1 VDAILAQ
8 LVGFWRGLNAAQR
21 IALGAVSL
29 LCAGVLALLVSL
41 AGQPEYATLFANLEP
56 ADASRL
62 VDELQTQSI
71 PYRLTHAGT
80 AIQVPGERVY
90 DLRLELA
97 ARGLPASGPIGFEAF
112 DQTSLGATPFQERVR
127 FRRALEGELART
139 IGKLEPVHWTRV
151 HINLPDRKLF
161 LREAAR
167 PSASVVVS
175 LRSGQTLSGSEI
187 QGIGHLVAGAVEGL
201 SVDQVTIVDTRG
213 RLLARAGGGDDED
226 LMAAEVLD
234 VQRALE
240 RRLATRAQEL
250 LDAALGTGTSVV
262 TVSASLDRRRI
273 EEDQDR
279 IDPDQTAVLSE
290 QTTEESRTEPG
301 ASVSGGVAGAAA
313 NVPGGT
319 GQEGSVGGTAR
330 EEITRTTTNFEVTR
344 TRSRT
349 LTPMGE
355 IERLSVAVLVDGS
368 YETPP
373 AAPAGEEGAPVP
385 AERSYT
391 PRTPDEIAQITEIVK
406 RAVGFDERRG
416 DVIEVQNLPFHSP
429 LEDVAAPAPGLWER
443 PELFALLPG
452 LSRTLAVLIGICLLI
467 FLVIRPALKQLTLAN
482 IVSASASAGV
492 PVAPGETG
500 PGEPLARLVSEAEK
514 LRRQLAAEN
523 PRLVADAMKQWL
535 RE

>member
-1 VDAILAQ
+1 MEQILAQ

-21 IALGAVSL
+21 IAFGAVALLGAG
-29 LCAGVLALLVSL
+29 ALALLVSL
-41 AGQPEYATLFANLEP
+41 AGRPEYATLFANLEP
-56 ADASRL
+56 SDASRL
-62 VDELQTQSI
+62 VDELDTQQI

-80 AIQVPGERVY
+80 AIQVPAERVY

-97 ARGLPASGPIGFEAF
+97 TKGLPASGPIGFEAF

-139 IGKLEPVHWTRV
+139 ISKLDPVHWTRV

-175 LRSGQTLSGSEI
+175 LRSGYSLSGGEI

-240 RRLATRAQEL
+240 RRLAARAQEL
-250 LDAALGTGTSVV
+250 LDAALGSGTSVV
-262 TVSASLDRRRI
+262 TVSASLDRRRV

-279 IDPDQTAVLSE
+279 IDPDESAVLSE
-290 QTTEESRTEPG
+290 QVTEETRTEPG
-301 ASVSGGVAGAAA
+301 ATVSGGVAGASA

-319 GQEGSVGGTAR
+319 GGESGGGGTAR
-330 EEITRTTTNFEVTR
+330 EEITRTTTNFEVSR

-349 LTPMGE
+349 VTPMGE
-355 IERLSVAVLVDGS
+355 IERLSIAVLVDGT
-368 YETPP
+368 YETPAAPP
-373 AAPAGEEGAPVP
+373 AAEEGAPAAP
-385 AERSYT
+385 ERSYR
-391 PRTPDEIAQITEIVK
+391 PRSADEIAQITEIVK
-406 RAVGFDERRG
+406 RAVGFNEQRG
-416 DVIEVQNLPFHSP
+416 DAIEVQNLPFHTP

-443 PELFALLPG
+443 PEFFALLPG
-452 LSRTLAVLIGICLLI
+452 LSRTLAVLLGICLLI

-482 IVSASASAGV
+482 IVRASASAGV
-492 PVAPGETG
+492 PVAPGEIG
-500 PGEPLARLVSEAEK
+500 PAEPLAKLVSEAEK